1 MENDL
6 SVAQYVGIVLLVIL
20 ICVAVIFT
28 IFVIVPNLEDLFREA
43 PKVYEITITKN
54 IMITR
59 DNYNVIYDIVNSS
72 TDITLQ
78 EKANFRK
85 NFLMFGKGC
94 IGYTVRDM
102 IKEIE
107 Y

>member
-6 SVAQYVGIVLLVIL
+6 SVAHYVGISLLVIL
-20 ICVAVIFT
+20 ICVAIIFT
-28 IFVIVPNLEDLFREA
+28 IFVIAPNWDDIFGVNPNE
-43 PKVYEITITKN
+43 YEILKTVN
-54 IMITR
+54 IMITK
-59 DNYNVIYDIVNSS
+59 DNYNDIYDIVNSS

-102 IKEIE
+102 IKEIK